1 MTSDGL
7 KMSGGQVPKRPES
20 IVETYGDHRLQMTA
34 VALGCLTGA
43 VIRGANAHNIAWPSY
58 LKQLEGCGAN
68 IIHDD
73 QNDDP
78 MNG

>member
-7 KMSGGQVPKRPES
+7 KMSGGQVPENQEG

-43 VIRGANAHNIAWPSY
+43 VIRGANVTILLGLLISSN
-58 LKQLEGCGAN
+58 
-68 IIHDD
+68 
-73 QNDDP
+73 
-78 MNG
+78 